1 MKKVYSVIFLLFLGV
16 TVFAQQ
22 YEFDNSNRI
31 SKITYING
39 QEVFF
44 VYDVNGVRKSKT
56 SNSNVSLEEVIPNE
70 AVNIFPNPDTYE
82 LNIQF
87 IYNEYDS
94 VTVQFSSVSGEVL
107 LIKRLKNISDNST
120 QVINVLALPMG
131 SYILQIIADN
141 QTVLLEKVNISDDA
155 VNSRD

>member
-1 MKKVYSVIFLLFLGV
+1 MKKVYSIIFLLFFGL

-44 VYDVNGVRKSKT
+44 TYDANGVRKSKS

-70 AVNIFPNPDTYE
+70 AVNIFPNPHTYE
-82 LNIQF
+82 LNIEF
-87 IYNEYDS
+87 IYNEFDS
-94 VTVQFSSVSGEVL
+94 VTVQFSSVSGEIL
-107 LIKRLKNISDNST
+107 LIKRLKDIADNST

-131 SYILQIIADN
+131 SYILQIITDN
-141 QTVLLEKVNISDDA
+141 QTALLEKVIISDDA